1 MKFSNWTLDDLI
13 EYLKSLKS
21 ESSERLDYH
30 CVTRCSG
37 EISVFNGERKD
48 GLDDFLMF

>member
-1 MKFSNWTLDDLI
+1 MKFNNWTLDALI
-13 EYLKSLKS
+13 EYLKSLKYAP
-21 ESSERLDYH
+21 ERLDYN

-48 GLDDFLMF
+48 GAEEYIAW